1 MDVTHIIDIAFGI
14 AVLFVGYTINRLFH
28 NIDELWRKHDEVTQ
42 RLTRMAIEIP
52 KEYVTKNDLNRA
64 IEIIHERFD
73 KLEVK
78 IDALKDD
85 QSTRQSN

>member
-1 MDVTHIIDIAFGI
+1 MDVNSIIDIAIGV
-14 AVLFVGYTINRLFH
+14 ACLFVGYTINRLFH
-28 NIDELWRKHDEVTQ
+28 KIDELWRKHDEVTQ
-42 RLTRMAIEIP
+42 RLTKMAIEIP

-78 IDALKDD
+78 IDSLKGD
-85 QSTRQSN
+85 

>member
-1 MDVTHIIDIAFGI
+1 MDVNSIIDIAFGT

-28 NIDELWRKHDEVTQ
+28 NIDELWRKHDDTTKM
-42 RLTRMAIEIP
+42 LTRMAIEIP
-52 KEYVTKNDLNRA
+52 KEYVTKNDLNRVV
-64 IEIIHERFD
+64 EIIHGRFD

-85 QSTRQSN
+85 QCT

>member
-1 MDVTHIIDIAFGI
+1 MDVNSIIDIAFGI

-42 RLTRMAIEIP
+42 RLTKMAIEIP

-73 KLEVK
+73 KLESK
-78 IDALKDD
+78 IDSLKGD
-85 QSTRQSN
+85 

>member
-1 MDVTHIIDIAFGI
+1 MDVNSIIDIAFGV

-42 RLTRMAIEIP
+42 RLTKIVIEIP

-64 IEIIHERFD
+64 LETIHERFD
-73 KLEVK
+73 KLDTKV
-78 IDALKDD
+78 DSLKGD
-85 QSTRQSN
+85 

>member
-1 MDVTHIIDIAFGI
+1 MDVNSIIYIAFGF

-42 RLTRMAIEIP
+42 RLTKMAIEIP

-73 KLEVK
+73 KLEFK
-78 IDALKDD
+78 IDSLKGD
-85 QSTRQSN
+85 

>member
-1 MDVTHIIDIAFGI
+1 MDVTQIIDIAFGI

>member
-1 MDVTHIIDIAFGI
+1 MEVTHIIDIAFGI